1 MHFRS
6 SLVALG
12 LLAAPGALGH
22 PGHDIREEAAER
34 REFLKRSPNSVRS
47 CIPQLERRGYQ
58 AAALERRQQMA
69 HEARVKRGLADRPL
83 VRRDFHESLETDHES
98 SSDVTLGSDE
108 RLLFADNS
116 TCLLQPEVTQG
127 PYYVDGE
134 MIRSDISEDQIGVPL
149 YLDIQLVDTS
159 TCLPVPAV
167 FMDIWHCN
175 STGVYSG
182 VTAKSN
188 GNGNDT
194 SNLEAT
200 FLRGIQQTDING
212 VAQFQSIFPGHYT
225 GRATHIHVLAH
236 NTNDTTIRTNGTL
249 LSGNFTAHA
258 SHSGQ
263 IFFDQDLISQVEAT
277 ASYKDNQQ
285 VLTTN
290 AEDYLFFEE
299 AAGMDPV
306 MEYVLLGDDIT
317 DGIMA
322 WISIGIDPTT
332 DNDVI
337 AAAAV
342 YSDSGE
348 MNPNAPPRL
357 GFTTPEEQALASS
370 LKANAPKS
378 TSAA

>member
-1 MHFRS
+1 MVFTS
-6 SLVALG
+6 SLLALG
-12 LLAAPGALGH
+12 LLAAPVALGH
-22 PGHDIREEAAER
+22 PGHDIHEEAAER
-34 REFLKRSPNSVRS
+34 REFLKRSPNNVQS

-69 HEARVKRGLADRPL
+69 HEARVKRGLTDRPL
-83 VRRDFHESLETDHES
+83 VRRDFSQVLETDHES
-98 SSDVTLGSDE
+98 TSDVSLGSDE

-116 TCLLQPEVTQG
+116 TCVLQPEVTQG

-134 MIRSDISEDQIGVPL
+134 MIRSNITEDQVGVPL

-159 TCLPVPAV
+159 NCLPVPAV

-175 STGVYSG
+175 STGIYSG

-188 GNGNDT
+188 GDGNDT

-200 FLRGIQQTDING
+200 FLRGIQQTDANG
-212 VAQFQSIFPGHYT
+212 VAQFESIFPGHYT

-236 NTNDTTIRTNGTL
+236 NPNDTTVRTNGTL

-263 IFFDQDLISQVEAT
+263 IFFDQDLISQVET
-277 ASYKDNQQ
+277 TSPYNTNEQ
-285 VLTTN
+285 VLLTN
-290 AEDYLFFEE
+290 AEDYLLFEE

-317 DGIMA
+317 DGVMA
-322 WISIGIDPTT
+322 WISIGIDPTA

-342 YSDSGE
+342 YQESGE
-348 MNPNAPPRL
+348 MNPNPPPRL
-357 GFTTPEEQALASS
+357 GLTTPEEHEIQSS

>member
-1 MHFRS
+1 MISPS
-6 SLVALG
+6 SLLALG
-12 LLAAPGALGH
+12 LLAAPAALGH

-47 CIPQLERRGYQ
+47 CIPELERRGYQ

-69 HEARVKRGLADRPL
+69 HEARVKRGLTDRPL
-83 VRRDFHESLETDHES
+83 VRRDFNQSLATDHES
-98 SSDVTLGSDE
+98 TSDVTLGSDE

-134 MIRSDISEDQIGVPL
+134 KIRRNIAEDQVGVPL
-149 YLDIQLVDTS
+149 YLDIQLVDTAN
-159 TCLPVPAV
+159 CLPVPAV

-175 STGVYSG
+175 STGIYSG
-182 VTAKSN
+182 VTARSN

-200 FLRGIQQTDING
+200 FLRGIQQTDANG
-212 VAQFQSIFPGHYT
+212 VAQFESIFPGHYT

-236 NTNDTTIRTNGTL
+236 NPNDTTVRTNGTL
-249 LSGNFTAHA
+249 LSGNYTAHA

-263 IFFDQDLISQVEAT
+263 IFFDQSLISEVEETSA
-277 ASYKDNQQ
+277 YKVNEQ
-285 VLTTN
+285 VLTRN
-290 AEDYLFFEE
+290 VEDYLFFEE

-306 MEYVLLGDDIT
+306 MEYVLLGDDIN

-332 DNDVI
+332 DYDVV

-342 YSDSGE
+342 HSDSGE

-357 GFTTPEEQALASS
+357 GLTTPEEKELQSS
-370 LKANAPKS
+370 LRANAPKS
-378 TSAA
+378 TPAA